1 MASPVSSSSA
11 SLTSE
16 DVAVLHLLQG
26 ADRVVLTA
34 FSDQPDR
41 PVLSLMRAQCREGE
55 SVQGVRTLTPSEYA
69 SFQHLLEAGLLAE
82 VEEPR
87 FAQDGAFLLAF
98 QNEAVETRE
107 TEFALTASPPGPP
120 ESLN

>member
-1 MASPVSSSSA
+1 MGACGAWRWADSVAQMASPVSSSSA
-11 SLTSE
+11 SPTSE
-16 DVAVLHLLQG
+16 DVAVLHLLQA

-41 PVLSLMRAQCREGE
+41 PVLSLMRAQCRERE

-82 VEEPR
+82 VE
-87 FAQDGAFLLAF
+87 
-98 QNEAVETRE
+98 
-107 TEFALTASPPGPP
+107 
-120 ESLN
+120 